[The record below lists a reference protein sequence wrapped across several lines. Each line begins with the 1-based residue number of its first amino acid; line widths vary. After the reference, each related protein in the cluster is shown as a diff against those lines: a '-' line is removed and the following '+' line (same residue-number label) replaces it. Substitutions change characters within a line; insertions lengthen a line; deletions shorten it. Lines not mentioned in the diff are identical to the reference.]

1 MKVTLKDGRTA
12 TVTYVG
18 ATEEERTQSAVD
30 VTFLNEVMGRM
41 NNRGDLTPTV
51 EDVIN
56 RCIQDRLIIT
66 PDTPEAPPKPA
77 PAEQLYE
84 PEPAPAQ
91 TSQQRRSRT
100 PVV

>member
-1 MKVTLKDGRTA
+1 MKVTLKDGRMA

-18 ATEEERTQSAVD
+18 VNEEERTQSAID
-30 VTFLNEVMGRM
+30 VTFLNEIMGRL

-66 PDTPEAPPKPA
+66 PDTPEEQPRPA
-77 PAEQLYE
+77 PTEQLYE
-84 PEPAPAQ
+84 EPAQPQ